1 MGQIHEITET
11 NIFVP
16 LDVRIGMQIVFIEYC
31 CQRRHLD
38 LNRCLNGQTMDDNC
52 FDYST
57 FKACI

>member
-38 LNRCLNGQTMDDNC
+38 LNTDV
-52 FDYST
+52 
-57 FKACI
+57 